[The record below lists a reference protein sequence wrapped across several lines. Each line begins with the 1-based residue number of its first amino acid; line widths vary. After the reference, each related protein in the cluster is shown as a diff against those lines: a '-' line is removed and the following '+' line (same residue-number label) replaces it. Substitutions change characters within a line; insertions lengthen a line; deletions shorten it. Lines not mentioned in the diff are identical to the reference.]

1 MSCKGALQKWLGVDE
16 FYRLMKKWVN
26 ARVTE
31 SESEINEINSKVRA
45 LMAAGAD
52 VESALNQL
60 DTSNSNLHSEHIE
73 RIDVLRNAIQETRN
87 EGQGLRATVAQQNA
101 EITQLQQSINRL
113 EHPGYEKIG

>member
-1 MSCKGALQKWLGVDE
+1 MSLKKRVKQWLGLYVLASTIRD
-16 FYRLMKKWVN
+16 WVN
-26 ARVTE
+26 ARVAE

-87 EGQGLRATVAQQNA
+87 EGQGLRATIAQQNA
-101 EITQLQQSINRL
+101 EIVQLQQSINAL
-113 EHPGYEKIG
+113 EHPGFKPIG